1 MRISEQWL
9 REFVSPRA
17 TAEELAERLTL
28 AGIEV
33 SSVTDALPPI
43 DQVVVGEVL
52 KVAHHPQ
59 ADKLSICSVRV
70 SAGKQLQIVCGAP
83 NVRTGMKVAV
93 VLPGGRLPDG
103 TAIHVSRLRGVES
116 QGMLCSARELGIADD
131 HAGLLELPVDSA
143 VGTSLVQVL
152 GGADKVLEVEIT
164 PNRGDCL
171 SVLGIAREL
180 GALFDLDLNL
190 PQCAPVKP
198 AIKDTLA
205 VKLAAPEVCPVFA
218 GRIIHGLH
226 TDAVTPLWMR
236 ERLRRAGLRCVHPV
250 VDVAQYVMLELGQPM
265 HAYDLKQLSGGIV
278 VRMARAGES
287 LQLLDGN
294 THTLDPDMLVIAD
307 SKRSL
312 GVGGIMGGTATSVQ
326 ADTRDIYLE
335 AAFFSPEAVSGRER
349 KLGVQTDAAY
359 RFARGV
365 DPTGQTR
372 ALERATRLL
381 LSFASGEPGPV
392 NRVAAKKSATA
403 KLSLR
408 RLKLRQLLGIKVPER
423 EVNRILSRLGF
434 RTRKRARTWE
444 VQAPSHRFD
453 IEREEDLVEE
463 VGRVFGY
470 DRIPAAA
477 YPSSQRMLPLPEEQL
492 PLARLRDTLI
502 ARGYHEVITYSF
514 VDGTLQQRLSGGP
527 GIALANPITADMTEM
542 RCSLWPGLV
551 QTLRYN
557 LNRQQKRV
565 RIFECGMRF
574 STQRNEITQENVLS
588 GLITGPQYPVQWGL
602 PQRTADL
609 ADLRGDV
616 EALIVASGAVE
627 RLEASPAPYSAL
639 HPGQSAKLHLNGVD
653 LGWMGALHPSLHR
666 ELTLDQPV
674 FLFELRLEPLL
685 RGRLPKLVQISP
697 FPSLSRDLAVV
708 VDEGVTAA
716 TILGLVREAA
726 GPQAIEVRIFDI
738 YYGPGID
745 SGRKSVA
752 LSLIL
757 QDSSRTLTDK
767 AADATVRQVVQQ
779 LQDKLGATIR
789 D

>member
-9 REFVSPRA
+9 REFVNPRV
-17 TAEELAERLTL
+17 TVAEIAERLTL
-28 AGIEV
+28 AGIEI
-33 SSVTDALPPI
+33 SSVTDALPPV
-43 DQVVVGEVL
+43 DQVMVGEVL
-52 KVAHHPQ
+52 KLARHPQ
-59 ADKLSICSVRV
+59 ADKLSICDVRV
-70 SAGKQLQIVCGAP
+70 GPGKQLQIVCGAP

-103 TAIHVSRLRGVES
+103 TEIRVSRLRGVES

-131 HAGLLELPVDSA
+131 HAGLFELSVDST
-143 VGTSLVQVL
+143 VGTPLAQAM

-180 GALFDLDLNL
+180 GALFNLDLNL

-198 AIKDTLA
+198 VIKDTLA
-205 VKLAAPEVCPVFA
+205 VKLIAPEACPVFA
-218 GRIIHGLH
+218 GRIIQGVR

-250 VDVAQYVMLELGQPM
+250 VDVTQYVMLELGQPM
-265 HAYDLKQLSGGIV
+265 HAYDLQRLSGGIV

-294 THTLDPDMLVIAD
+294 THTLDSDMLVIAD
-307 SKRSL
+307 GKRPL
-312 GVGGIMGGTATSVQ
+312 GVGGIMGGMATSVQ
-326 ADTRDIYLE
+326 AETSDIYLE
-335 AAFFSPEAVSGRER
+335 AAFFRPETVSGRER

-381 LSFASGEPGPV
+381 LSFAGGKPGPV
-392 NRVAAKKSATA
+392 NRVAAKKSAAA

-408 RLKLRQLLGIKVPER
+408 QLKLSQLLGVKVPER
-423 EVNRILSRLGF
+423 EVDRILCRLGF
-434 RTRKRARTWE
+434 RTRKRAHTWE
-444 VQAPSHRFD
+444 VRVPSHRFD

-470 DRIPAAA
+470 DRIPAIA
-477 YPSSQRMLPLPEEQL
+477 YPSTQHMLLMPEEQL
-492 PLARLRDTLI
+492 PLARLRDILI
-502 ARGYHEVITYSF
+502 ARGYQEVITYSF

-542 RCSLWPGLV
+542 RCNLWPGLI
-551 QTLRYN
+551 QTLRHN
-557 LNRQQKRV
+557 LNRQQRRV

-574 STQRNEITQENVLS
+574 IAKDNEITQENVLS
-588 GLITGPQYPVQWGL
+588 GLITGSQYPAQWGL
-602 PQRTADL
+602 PPRAADL
-609 ADLRGDV
+609 ADLRGDI
-616 EALIVASGAVE
+616 EALLTANAAIE
-627 RLEASPAPYSAL
+627 RLEANPVPNSAL
-639 HPGQSAKLHLNGVD
+639 HPGQSAKLRLNGVD
-653 LGWMGALHPSLHR
+653 LGWMGALHPSLQR
-666 ELTLDQPV
+666 DLMLDQPV

-685 RGRLPKLVQISP
+685 RGRVPKLAQISP

-708 VDEGVTAA
+708 VDKEVVAA
-716 TILGLVREAA
+716 RILGLAREAA
-726 GPQAIEVRIFDI
+726 GPQAIEIRIFDI

-757 QDSSRTLTDK
+757 QDSSRTLTDE
-767 AADATVRQVVQQ
+767 AADEAVRRVVRQ
-779 LQDKLGATIR
+779 LRDKLGATIR

>member
-1 MRISEQWL
+1 MKLSEQWL
-9 REFVSPRA
+9 REFVNPRA
-17 TAEELAERLTL
+17 TAGELAERLTL
-28 AGIEV
+28 AGIEI
-33 SSVTDALPPI
+33 SSVTDALPPL
-43 DQVVVGEVL
+43 DKVVVGEVL
-52 KVAHHPQ
+52 KVARHPQ
-59 ADKLSICSVRV
+59 ADKLSICDVRV

-83 NVRTGMKVAV
+83 NAHAGMKAAV

-103 TAIHVSRLRGVES
+103 TEIHVSQLRGVES
-116 QGMLCSARELGIADD
+116 QGMLCSAHELGIADD
-131 HAGLLELPVDSA
+131 HSGLVELPMDSV
-143 VGTSLVQVL
+143 VGKPLVQVL
-152 GGADKVLEVEIT
+152 GGADKILEVDIT

-180 GALFDLDLNL
+180 GALFDLDLKL

-198 AIKDTLA
+198 TIKDALP
-205 VKLAAPEVCPVFA
+205 VNLVAPEACPVFA
-218 GRIIHGLH
+218 GRIIRGLR

-250 VDVAQYVMLELGQPM
+250 VDVTQYVMLELGQPM
-265 HAYDLKQLSGGIV
+265 HAYDLKRLSGGIV
-278 VRMARAGES
+278 VRMARAGEP

-294 THTLDPDMLVIAD
+294 TRTLEPDMLVIAD
-307 SKRSL
+307 SKRPL
-312 GVGGIMGGTATSVQ
+312 GVGGIMGGTASSVQ

-335 AAFFSPEAVSGRER
+335 AAFFPPQTISSRER

-381 LSFASGEPGPV
+381 LDFANGEPGPV
-392 NRVAAKKSATA
+392 NRVAGRKNAAA
-403 KLSLR
+403 KLVLR
-408 RLKLRQLLGIKVPER
+408 QLKLRQLLGIKVPER
-423 EVNRILSRLGF
+423 EVGRILSRLGF
-434 RTRKRARTWE
+434 RTRKRARIWE
-444 VQAPSHRFD
+444 VRAPSHRFD

-470 DRIPAAA
+470 DRIPAIA
-477 YPSSQRMLPLPEEQL
+477 YPSTQRMLPLPEEQL
-492 PLARLRDTLI
+492 PLARLRDILTG
-502 ARGYHEVITYSF
+502 RGYQEVITYSF
-514 VDGTLQQRLSGGP
+514 VDGPLQQRLAGGP
-527 GIALANPITADMTEM
+527 GIALANPITTDMTEM
-542 RCSLWPGLV
+542 RSSLWPGLV

-574 STQRNEITQENVLS
+574 ILQHAEITQENVLS
-588 GLITGPQYPVQWGL
+588 GLITGFQYPAQWGL
-602 PQRTADL
+602 PQRVADL

-616 EALIVASGAVE
+616 EALLVASGSAE
-627 RLEASPAPYSAL
+627 RLEASAAPHPAL
-639 HPGQSAKLHLNGVD
+639 HPGQSAKFRLDGVE
-653 LGWMGALHPSLHR
+653 LGWMGALHPTLLR

-674 FLFELRLEPLL
+674 FLFELRLGPLL
-685 RGRLPKLVQISP
+685 HGRLPKLAPISP

-708 VDEGVTAA
+708 VDERVPAA
-716 TILGLVREAA
+716 RILGLVREAA
-726 GPQAIEVRIFDI
+726 GPQPIEVHIFDI
-738 YYGPGID
+738 YHGPGID

-757 QDSSRTLTDK
+757 QDSSRTLTDE
-767 AADATVRQVVQQ
+767 AADATVKQVVRK
-779 LQDKLGATIR
+779 LQDTLGATIR

>member
-1 MRISEQWL
+1 MKISEQWL
-9 REFVSPRA
+9 REFVNPRV
-17 TAEELAERLTL
+17 TAGGLAKRLTL
-28 AGIEV
+28 AGIEI

-43 DQVVVGEVL
+43 DKVVVGEVL
-52 KVAHHPQ
+52 KVARHPQ
-59 ADKLSICSVRV
+59 ADKLSICDVRIGV
-70 SAGKQLQIVCGAP
+70 GKPLQIVCGAP
-83 NVRTGMKVAV
+83 NVRTGMKAPV
-93 VLPGGRLPDG
+93 VLPGGRLPNG
-103 TAIHVSRLRGVES
+103 TEIQVSPLRGVES

-131 HAGLLELPVDSA
+131 HSGLLELPADSA
-143 VGTSLVQVL
+143 VGEPLVQIL
-152 GGADKVLEVEIT
+152 GGADKILEVEIT

-171 SVLGIAREL
+171 SMLGIAREL
-180 GALFDLDLNL
+180 GALFDLDLKL
-190 PQCAPVKP
+190 PPCAPVRP
-198 AIKDTLA
+198 AIKDTLP
-205 VKLAAPEVCPVFA
+205 VNLAAPEACPVFA
-218 GRIIHGLH
+218 GRIIRGLR

-250 VDVAQYVMLELGQPM
+250 VDVTQYVMLELGQPM
-265 HAYDLKQLSGGIV
+265 HAYDLKRLSGGIV

-294 THTLDPDMLVIAD
+294 THTLEPDMLVIAD
-307 SKRSL
+307 SKRPL
-312 GVGGIMGGTATSVQ
+312 GVGGIMGGAASSVQ
-326 ADTRDIYLE
+326 ADTSDIYLE
-335 AAFFSPEAVSGRER
+335 AAFFSPQTIGSRER

-365 DPTGQTR
+365 DPAGQTR

-381 LSFASGEPGPV
+381 LNFAGGKPGPV
-392 NRVAAKKSATA
+392 HRVAGRKNAAA
-403 KLSLR
+403 KLALR
-408 RLKLRQLLGIKVPER
+408 QLKLRQLLGIKVPER
-423 EVNRILSRLGF
+423 EVGRILTRLGF
-434 RTRKRARTWE
+434 RTRKRAHTWE
-444 VQAPSHRFD
+444 VRAPSHRFD

-470 DRIPAAA
+470 DRIPAIV
-477 YPSSQRMLPLPEEQL
+477 YPSTQRMLPLPEEQL
-492 PLARLRDTLI
+492 PLARLRDILTG
-502 ARGYHEVITYSF
+502 RGYQEVITYSF
-514 VDGTLQQRLSGGP
+514 VDGPLQQRLTGGP

-557 LNRQQKRV
+557 LNRQQKRA

-574 STQRNEITQENVLS
+574 LTQHSEITQENVLS

-602 PQRTADL
+602 PQRVADL

-616 EALIVASGAVE
+616 EALLMAGGVA
-627 RLEASPAPYSAL
+627 RHLEASAAPHPAL
-639 HPGQSAKLHLNGVD
+639 HPGQSAKLRLNGVD
-653 LGWMGALHPSLHR
+653 LGWMGALHPILLR

-685 RGRLPKLVQISP
+685 HGRLSKLAPISP

-708 VDEGVTAA
+708 VDEGVAA
-716 TILGLVREAA
+716 GTILRLVRETA
-726 GPQAIEVRIFDI
+726 GPQAIEVHIFDI

-757 QDSSRTLTDK
+757 QDSSRTLTDE
-767 AADATVRQVVQQ
+767 AADATVKQVVRQ